1 MKPHHTLVC
10 QWVADID
17 CMAFCTWEKANFLC
31 EIHAKQIVCIK
42 KTCEF
47 AYKNRLYFHQ
57 YRKKQ
62 WICSFFFMSIFL
74 LAVQPAPKRWRNT
87 VFWEKWSLEILIFSF
102 GIGKHSCLCFSCK
115 IYVKSGFS
123 SYRRTVQFWF
133 LLEGLFAA
141 KCQKV

>member
-1 MKPHHTLVC
+1 MGGGHGLYGFLYMGKGEFFVRNSRK
-10 QWVADID
+10 IN
-17 CMAFCTWEKANFLC
+17 CMY
-31 EIHAKQIVCIK
+31 K

-74 LAVQPAPKRWRNT
+74 LAVQRARRDSAKT
-87 VFWEKWSLEILIFSF
+87 VFWGKWGLEILIFSF
-102 GIGKHSCLCFSCK
+102 GIGKLPPALGFCK
-115 IYVKSGFS
+115 ICVKSGFS
-123 SYRRTVQFWF
+123 GCRGSVQFWF

>member
-1 MKPHHTLVC
+1 MGGGHGLYGFLYMKNRSFFVRNSRKTNCVY
-10 QWVADID
+10 
-17 CMAFCTWEKANFLC
+17 
-31 EIHAKQIVCIK
+31 K

-47 AYKNRLYFHQ
+47 AYKNGLYFHQ

-74 LAVQPAPKRWRNT
+74 LFVFLSPRKTKKT
-87 VFWEKWSLEILIFSF
+87 VFWGKWGLEILIFSF
-102 GIGKHSCLCFSCK
+102 GIGKLPAPFGFCK
-115 IYVKSGFS
+115 ICVKSGFS
-123 SYRRTVQFWF
+123 GCRRSVQFWF